1 MPFLRTPSGWIWK
14 DISKTATN
22 KKNTAA
28 KKNPFDVYEINK
40 KPNPKCPRGQ
50 VYNIIEKR
58 CKKYPVSLK
67 NMTRKLR
74 TGLSELDEKYYDDTT
89 DEMFLR
95 LVPEQMIRTGYK
107 RTVGSHDVVLTPEFM
122 QALDRHLSRERPE
135 FRNFY
140 MKRMRSAAMVVKERL
155 GLAIHP
161 IYNELKT
168 ADYVRVVPHLLLTD
182 LARRLDDFRHV
193 YLEEFE
199 HLDLALSAVPRFR
212 RFLAKHLRQLRR
224 LQAKYGDF
232 AQNVL
237 NKLERSPHYRK
248 HYRST

>member
-122 QALDRHLSRERPE
+122 QALDRHLSRAARVQKFLHETYEICSYGSERE
-135 FRNFY
+135 A
-140 MKRMRSAAMVVKERL
+140 RSRHSPDIQRIENGRL
-155 GLAIHP
+155 C
-161 IYNELKT
+161 
-168 ADYVRVVPHLLLTD
+168 
-182 LARRLDDFRHV
+182 ARCASSSFDRPR
-193 YLEEFE
+193 EEI
-199 HLDLALSAVPRFR
+199 R
-212 RFLAKHLRQLRR
+212 RF
-224 LQAKYGDF
+224 
-232 AQNVL
+232 
-237 NKLERSPHYRK
+237 
-248 HYRST
+248 